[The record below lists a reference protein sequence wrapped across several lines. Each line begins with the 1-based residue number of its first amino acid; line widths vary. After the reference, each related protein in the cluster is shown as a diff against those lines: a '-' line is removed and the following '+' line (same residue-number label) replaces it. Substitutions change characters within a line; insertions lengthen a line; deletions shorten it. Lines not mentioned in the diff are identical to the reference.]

1 MDKQNEVL
9 AQTQKQPTNP
19 TLKEA
24 VKYGVATAVV
34 AGSMQMANAAEI
46 DTIGAS
52 LSDEITSVKTIV
64 VGLFTL
70 GAVLLG
76 LFAGYRY
83 LKKGANSA

>member
-1 MDKQNEVL
+1 MDKQNKVVV
-9 AQTQKQPTNP
+9 ATQKQPINP

-52 LSDEITSVKTIV
+52 LTDEIGSVKTIV
-64 VGLFTL
+64 VGLFAL
-70 GAVLLG
+70 GAILLG

>member
-24 VKYGVATAVV
+24 VKYVVATAVV
-34 AGSMQMANAAEI
+34 AGSMQIANAAEI
-46 DTIGAS
+46 DTVGAS
-52 LSDEITSVKTIV
+52 LTDELGSVKTIV
-64 VGLFTL
+64 VGLFAL

-76 LFAGYRY
+76 LFAGYKY
-83 LKKGANSA
+83 LKRGANSA

>member
-52 LSDEITSVKTIV
+52 LSTEITSVKTIV

-76 LFAGYRY
+76 LFAGYKY